1 VAFLSEF
8 KKKNVN
14 FFPSFFW
21 WHFCLKLTRHKINKY
36 GTVLLLVVDVVNN
49 LFFSSLFFLL
59 IGVVCRVI
67 ALLPCLQNAELKRVR
82 YRKFFTGIKK
92 ELLVAMFCNQDI
104 SLNFVS
110 HIGFGVLACSYCIKR
125 LLHLRICIAVSNLV
139 LILWALTALP
149 TASCVSTS
157 AWNSLFFYH

>member
-1 VAFLSEF
+1 
-8 KKKNVN
+8 
-14 FFPSFFW
+14 
-21 WHFCLKLTRHKINKY
+21 
-36 GTVLLLVVDVVNN
+36 
-49 LFFSSLFFLL
+49 
-59 IGVVCRVI
+59 
-67 ALLPCLQNAELKRVR
+67 
-82 YRKFFTGIKK
+82 
-92 ELLVAMFCNQDI
+92 MFCNQDI

-157 AWNSLFFYH
+157 AWNSLFFIINVFRAWEEYQKEKQTERGDIEMVTKTEVFGHSGSPRRRLSGLAEIAPF